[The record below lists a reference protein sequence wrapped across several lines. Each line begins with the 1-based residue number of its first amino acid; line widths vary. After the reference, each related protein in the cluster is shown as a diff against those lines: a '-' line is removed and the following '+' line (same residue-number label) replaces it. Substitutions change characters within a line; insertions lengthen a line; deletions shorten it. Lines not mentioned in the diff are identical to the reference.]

1 MMYMMWPVPAG
12 LRLMAV
18 PIIAL
23 ALVVLLVVWLIRWLI
38 RR

>member
-1 MMYMMWPVPAG
+1 MTYMVWPVPAG

-18 PIIAL
+18 PIIVL
-23 ALVVLLVVWLIRWLI
+23 ALVVLLAVWLIRWLI